1 MLCSPRELAISHE
14 HETGILIL
22 PADLTPGADLKQALG
37 LDDAV
42 LDIEV
47 EPNRPDF
54 LSVYGVARETS
65 SILGLPLGEPDTE
78 LGGGGR
84 ASRRGRDDRAPR
96 SRRMSLLPGEDPSRG
111 LPR

>member
-1 MLCSPRELAISHE
+1 MLCSPRELATWHE
-14 HETGILIL
+14 RDDPLTS
-22 PADLTPGADLKQALG
+22 DLTPGADLKQALG

-65 SILGLPLGEPDTE
+65 STSDSLS
-78 LGGGGR
+78 
-84 ASRRGRDDRAPR
+84 ASRT
-96 SRRMSLLPGEDPSRG
+96 
-111 LPR
+111 